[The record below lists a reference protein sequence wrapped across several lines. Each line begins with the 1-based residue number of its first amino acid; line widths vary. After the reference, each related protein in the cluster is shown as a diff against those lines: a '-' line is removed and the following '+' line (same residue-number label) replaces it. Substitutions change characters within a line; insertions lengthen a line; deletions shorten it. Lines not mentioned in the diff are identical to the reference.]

1 MNISMGNYIGKVE
14 ISQGKIV
21 DQWVCEIYVDMD
33 VEPVSPPALMALDFV
48 ANGSIVRIKQDG
60 GIRVAVVDRNDPMMF
75 VIVDPMN
82 IENNGTYDVSG
93 VNGVVVNVNSSN

>member
-1 MNISMGNYIGKVE
+1 MNISMGNYVGKVE

-33 VEPVSPPALMALDFV
+33 VEPVEPTALMALDFV
-48 ANGSIVRIKQDG
+48 ADNSIVRIKQDG
-60 GIRVAVVDRNDPMMF
+60 AIQVAIVGRSNPMMF

-82 IENNGTYDVSG
+82 IETNGTYDVSG
-93 VNGVVVNVNSSN
+93 INKVLVNVN